1 MMMGKKSSPLSRK
14 GVLKNNQKIRLK
26 KASLRRRLIDGTE
39 TMDALIE
46 VVVDVEGT
54 KLEATVT
61 ISNPI

>member
-1 MMMGKKSSPLSRK
+1 
-14 GVLKNNQKIRLK
+14 
-26 KASLRRRLIDGTE
+26 
-39 TMDALIE
+39 MDALIE